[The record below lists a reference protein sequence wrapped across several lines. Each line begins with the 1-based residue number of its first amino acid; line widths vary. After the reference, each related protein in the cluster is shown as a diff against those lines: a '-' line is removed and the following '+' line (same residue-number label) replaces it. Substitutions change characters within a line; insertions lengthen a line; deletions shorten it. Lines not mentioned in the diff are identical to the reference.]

1 MKKTVFFL
9 SVLLTALCLC
19 GCQNQPEQEEIVEKS
34 EGKGV
39 LKGKAF
45 YSNSS
50 DSSTI
55 YIVLDKTDGLLT
67 DPIINALDQNRIVS
81 NPKESSRTVVAYHNC
96 NTDGSYEFSNLEEG
110 LYTVYA
116 VSADSTEKAVFRNI
130 SVKNEEDNEVPELI
144 LTATGSIS
152 GKITLDNSADNNT
165 GFVIFAAGTSY
176 MATTAADGTFLI
188 SGLPAGTDYQIVVMK
203 GNYIYLWKCL
213 VQAVAFEDTSIGEI
227 NFERSEI
234 EESAKPGTD
243 GKDGTPIIWKGAFT
257 GDFESAL
264 RNPEYLWAYYNIGDG
279 CSYIYDGNKWTLLA
293 SAGSNGTNARISI
306 MYELNGGVLPKNAP
320 LTYTSG
326 KNIKLVAPEKS
337 GYYFMGFYLD
347 EDFSGD
353 PVSMLNNYVV
363 GQILYARWGTKYEY
377 DIMLLNQSGE
387 ISVSGN
393 VSKSDLD
400 NLIHILSQ
408 KYLSNP
414 EIKISLDFSDL
425 ISIEVENNQNFNDC
439 YNVEEIK
446 VSAALISNYRSLFQK
461 CKSVKHVIICD
472 GVEEIPD
479 SAFSNCNYIIS
490 MVIPESVRS
499 IGSSAFYNCNKMTDI
514 YNLSDQSVYQSNLV
528 AVHTSLDE
536 PPIVRITDDGFM
548 FVKGRNDNQFY
559 LMGYNGFETEIV
571 LPDSVEFDENTVI
584 TEYKIA
590 SSAFAYCNDLTKITI
605 PFGVTEIGSD
615 AFYNC
620 TNLTSVVMPSTVT
633 IIGSSAFESCSKL
646 ASVIMPPSVTSIGSR
661 AFGWCSSLESIT
673 IPDGITCIYNYTFQC
688 CGRLTK
694 IVIPDTVTMI
704 GDYAFGS
711 CSNLLSVVI
720 PASVTTISNDA
731 FSNCT
736 KLFDVYNLSNL
747 NFVVGSTDYGR
758 VAYYAKAIHT
768 SLNDSSI
775 IYTTEDGFSFIKEN
789 NQYYLINYAKAN
801 VTEDIILPDYFEL
814 DSNTKITEYGIYN
827 NAFSGCSN
835 IVSMTLPSCVKT
847 IGDYAFNNCTKMKN
861 ITIPANSKLISI
873 GQRAFYNCSK
883 LRSITLPSGLTGIG
897 DYAFMNCSGLK
908 EIFNLTS
915 TNLSTGSINWG
926 YVAKYSIV
934 IHTSINDASIFYK
947 TKEGYELIKENNGFY
962 LLDYIG
968 MEKEIV
974 LLDYLELNDNT
985 IIKGY
990 GIKIGAFRNDIR
1002 SITIPVS
1009 VKSIESKV
1017 FNSFSN
1023 LKSIKMSGIWK
1034 YANDKNESIINA
1046 SSYTESELAIL
1057 LRNTLSNYTW
1067 TRIE

>member
-1 MKKTVFFL
+1 
-9 SVLLTALCLC
+9 
-19 GCQNQPEQEEIVEKS
+19 
-34 EGKGV
+34 
-39 LKGKAF
+39 
-45 YSNSS
+45 
-50 DSSTI
+50 
-55 YIVLDKTDGLLT
+55 
-67 DPIINALDQNRIVS
+67 
-81 NPKESSRTVVAYHNC
+81 
-96 NTDGSYEFSNLEEG
+96 
-110 LYTVYA
+110 
-116 VSADSTEKAVFRNI
+116 
-130 SVKNEEDNEVPELI
+130 
-144 LTATGSIS
+144 
-152 GKITLDNSADNNT
+152 
-165 GFVIFAAGTSY
+165 
-176 MATTAADGTFLI
+176 
-188 SGLPAGTDYQIVVMK
+188 
-203 GNYIYLWKCL
+203 
-213 VQAVAFEDTSIGEI
+213 
-227 NFERSEI
+227 
-234 EESAKPGTD
+234 
-243 GKDGTPIIWKGAFT
+243 
-257 GDFESAL
+257 
-264 RNPEYLWAYYNIGDG
+264 
-279 CSYIYDGNKWTLLA
+279 
-293 SAGSNGTNARISI
+293 
-306 MYELNGGVLPKNAP
+306 
-320 LTYTSG
+320 
-326 KNIKLVAPEKS
+326 
-337 GYYFMGFYLD
+337 
-347 EDFSGD
+347 
-353 PVSMLNNYVV
+353 
-363 GQILYARWGTKYEY
+363 
-377 DIMLLNQSGE
+377 
-387 ISVSGN
+387 
-393 VSKSDLD
+393 
-400 NLIHILSQ
+400 
-408 KYLSNP
+408 
-414 EIKISLDFSDL
+414 
-425 ISIEVENNQNFNDC
+425 
-439 YNVEEIK
+439 
-446 VSAALISNYRSLFQK
+446 
-461 CKSVKHVIICD
+461 
-472 GVEEIPD
+472 
-479 SAFSNCNYIIS
+479 
-490 MVIPESVRS
+490 
-499 IGSSAFYNCNKMTDI
+499 
-514 YNLSDQSVYQSNLV
+514 
-528 AVHTSLDE
+528 
-536 PPIVRITDDGFM
+536 
-548 FVKGRNDNQFY
+548 
-559 LMGYNGFETEIV
+559 
-571 LPDSVEFDENTVI
+571 
-584 TEYKIA
+584 
-590 SSAFAYCNDLTKITI
+590 
-605 PFGVTEIGSD
+605 
-615 AFYNC
+615 
-620 TNLTSVVMPSTVT
+620 
-633 IIGSSAFESCSKL
+633 
-646 ASVIMPPSVTSIGSR
+646 
-661 AFGWCSSLESIT
+661 
-673 IPDGITCIYNYTFQC
+673 
-688 CGRLTK
+688 
-694 IVIPDTVTMI
+694 MI

-736 KLFDVYNLSNL
+736 NLVDVYNLSNL

-827 NAFSGCSN
+827 YAFSGCSN
-835 IVSMTLPSCVKT
+835 ILSMTLPSCVKT

-915 TNLSTGSINWG
+915 TNLSTGSTYWG